1 LNGLA
6 KSNNLKISFPLTVTT
21 NEPLRGLSALIVVE
35 MPASFRRPST
45 IAAFFLNTC
54 HDLQCSIVA
63 VADPLLDSFLLES
76 VVSVCTFLGLAFA
89 FAFVAVFATFATV
102 ALLVVL
108 TISLRKIVRKILN
121 QQCGKQFMHKN
132 PDVVGRGELSPS

>member
-76 VVSVCTFLGLAFA
+76 VVSVCTFLGLLLAF

-108 TISLRKIVRKILN
+108 TISLRKIVPK
-121 QQCGKQFMHKN
+121 F
-132 PDVVGRGELSPS
+132 